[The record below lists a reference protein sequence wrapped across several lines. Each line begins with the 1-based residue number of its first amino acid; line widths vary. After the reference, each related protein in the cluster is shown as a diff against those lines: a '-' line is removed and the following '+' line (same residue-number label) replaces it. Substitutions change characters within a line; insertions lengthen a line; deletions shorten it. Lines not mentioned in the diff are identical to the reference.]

1 MREFTVE
8 HHDKLIETARHMIT
22 RKPTSPESEYLRD
35 LAQIA
40 LNVLIAEETG
50 TELSVNGDALILGG
64 ITTETSW

>member
-8 HHDKLIETARHMIT
+8 HRDKLIETARYMIT
-22 RKPTSPESEYLRD
+22 WKLMSPESEYLRD

-40 LNVLIAEETG
+40 LNVLTAEETG
-50 TELSVNGDALILGG
+50 TELSVNGTALILGG